1 MAQSIQQARVD
12 KGTRNNQQG
21 DAVRQAKAETRLAT
35 YVMGQL
41 WQLQTGRSVTTV
53 TSVPPRPSQK
63 RKTDTT
69 AKVPMKRIKA
79 K

>member
-1 MAQSIQQARVD
+1 MTQSIQQARVD
-12 KGTRNNQQG
+12 KETRNNQKG
-21 DAVRQAKAETRLAT
+21 DAARQAKAETRLAT

-69 AKVPMKRIKA
+69 AKAPMKRIKA